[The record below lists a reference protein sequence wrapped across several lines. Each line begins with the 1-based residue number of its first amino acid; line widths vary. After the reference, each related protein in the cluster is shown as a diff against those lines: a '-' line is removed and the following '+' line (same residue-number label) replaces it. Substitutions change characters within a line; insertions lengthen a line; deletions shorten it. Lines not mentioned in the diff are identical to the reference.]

1 MGSML
6 TYQLTTQVLFLMGA
20 AGSLTGGHVDPV
32 AAMTFAWLLQ
42 IENIPENQL
51 AQLQLQ
57 PVATWLF
64 ISPAVFNDPGLLD
77 KLLDALLEPEKLRAS
92 AWNLL
97 TCYGSKLNL
106 TLTSKQMHRVK
117 GAMGEH
123 AVLIEQKSGHGV
135 WVPPGWLHCVYNNQA
150 CFKIAFEVCP
160 ASRAA
165 ACCYMQRRIRCS
177 FKEAEVD
184 VGIKGKGK
192 VKVNASEDYICVR
205 SLCLDA
211 LTRWHT
217 WWQQD

>member
-20 AGSLTGGHVDPV
+20 AGSLTGGHVDPA

-42 IENIPENQL
+42 TENIPENKL

-64 ISPAVFNDPGLLD
+64 ITPAVFNNTGLLD
-77 KLLDALLEPEKLRAS
+77 KLLDALLECGAVPQPAKDKKRPGKLRAS

-97 TCYGSKLNL
+97 TGHGSKPNL

-135 WVPPGWLHCVYNNQA
+135 WVPPGWLHFVYNNQA

-177 FKEAEVD
+177 FKEAEV
-184 VGIKGKGK
+184 
-192 VKVNASEDYICVR
+192 
-205 SLCLDA
+205 
-211 LTRWHT
+211 
-217 WWQQD
+217 